1 VPSADSKVAPRVR
14 VVNRKQMVL
23 RAVDVETLI
32 EPEHPARSIWDL
44 VGRLNLD
51 LFYGCIRSLEG
62 GAGRSTFD
70 PHLLICIWIYAYS
83 RGIGSAREIARLC
96 EIDPVF
102 QGLTGL
108 ETINH
113 HTLSDFRVDN
123 REALDELFTQV
134 LGLLSHEGLITLER
148 LMQDGTKVRALA
160 AGNSF
165 AKEERIQQHLETAR
179 QHVRDMGAPEQ
190 EAGADR
196 TQARVRADRD
206 RVNRLERALDE
217 VQKLRA
223 AKME

>member
-1 VPSADSKVAPRVR
+1 
-14 VVNRKQMVL
+14 MVL

-32 EPEHPARSIWDL
+32 ESDHPARSIWDL

-62 GAGRSTFD
+62 GVGRSAFD

-96 EIDPVF
+96 EIDSAF
-102 QGLTGL
+102 QWLTGL

-165 AKEERIQQHLETAR
+165 AKEERIRQHLETAR
-179 QHVRDMGAPEQ
+179 QHVRDMGAAEQ

-196 TQARVRADRD
+196 TQARVRAARD
-206 RVNRLERALDE
+206 RVNRLEEHWTRSKSCGLPRWKTKRIMSPGLAQLTPRHE
-217 VQKLRA
+217 
-223 AKME
+223 